1 MKLGE
6 IVLEDKNGPDWA
18 VIYIIRDGDELLY
31 IGKSTNVSLRIFQH
45 LGYANP
51 PSGGTF
57 SEYARKSISACWD
70 WDVEYVCVPEDILN
84 QAYRIDYWIKQT
96 EAQLIHDLQPR
107 FNNHYK

>member
-6 IVLEDKNGPDWA
+6 ILIADRKTPDWA

-51 PSGGTF
+51 PSGGAF
-57 SEYARKSISACWD
+57 SE
-70 WDVEYVCVPEDILN
+70 
-84 QAYRIDYWIKQT
+84 
-96 EAQLIHDLQPR
+96 
-107 FNNHYK
+107 